1 MFTYFRGEL
10 IEASPDEAVIEVSGV
25 GYLLSISATTY
36 RQLPEPGREVLVLA
50 HLHVKEDLMQLFGFL
65 EEEERQLFR
74 LLLSISGVGPKLAL
88 AILSGLQ
95 VHEIQEAIVSN
106 MPERLF
112 EITGVGKK
120 TAARIVL
127 ELRDRI
133 LKLRP
138 SGGTKSVSR
147 LSESS
152 MRDDAVNAL
161 VTLGFLRS
169 VAQKAVTESLTSLR
183 NPQVEDLVRDALLTI
198 RTP

>member
-1 MFTYFRGEL
+1 MYTYFRGEL
-10 IEASPDEAVIEVSGV
+10 IEAFPDEAVIEVSGT
-25 GYLLSISATTY
+25 GYLFSISATTY
-36 RQLPEPGREVLVLA
+36 HQLPEPGREVLILA

-138 SGGTKSVSR
+138 SGGTKSVPG
-147 LSESS
+147 LSGGS